1 MFGVQEENSSDEE
14 ADTESEAGTRPVS
27 KADAT
32 PGNETSPN
40 PAIIVREHVGPSFNS
55 NPNSPMKRRFVPL
68 KGGDS
73 DAGGRVTR
81 VRARANSYSK
91 VSVGGLKDKEMLA
104 DISSRNMGT
113 VGPKLSEMLSQ
124 TAGLE
129 SEDSRV
135 PERSLSRED
144 TALPPT
150 SPESF
155 QLPALPPDSM
165 LYCSMDSL
173 NSLDNVLVDPPSM
186 FVPDTEMATAEGGT
200 SGSDVRVRSHDPAS
214 ENGQSDQR
222 HCSPSNSSPLAAD
235 RNSTESNDTGYTS
248 GASPSYQERRK
259 LSIPEFDET
268 GSGTG
273 AETETEN
280 ELRNIPTPQQEVQVD
295 IRQSQTSTT
304 SSDSVRCYVPMV
316 FYCPTVTMDTRLFA
330 VQVCLVENSDELMK
344 DLVSLKSLENYR
356 LVECEDQHGSNVT
369 ALGDDFTVATALEDL
384 EFGFNVVTNTQKD
397 LFMRR
402 VRQFHFEIQD
412 LFDCPQKPFS
422 CDIEIRHSDQMT
434 VLPIEV
440 QRV

>member
-1 MFGVQEENSSDEE
+1 MKRSFRYRKITLRAEKPLFGVQEENSSDEE

-186 FVPDTEMATAEGGT
+186 FVPDAEMATAAGGT

-235 RNSTESNDTGYTS
+235 RNSTESNDTG
-248 GASPSYQERRK
+248 
-259 LSIPEFDET
+259 
-268 GSGTG
+268 
-273 AETETEN
+273 N
-280 ELRNIPTPQQEVQVD
+280 
-295 IRQSQTSTT
+295 
-304 SSDSVRCYVPMV
+304 
-316 FYCPTVTMDTRLFA
+316 
-330 VQVCLVENSDELMK
+330 
-344 DLVSLKSLENYR
+344 
-356 LVECEDQHGSNVT
+356 HW
-369 ALGDDFTVATALEDL
+369 
-384 EFGFNVVTNTQKD
+384 
-397 LFMRR
+397 
-402 VRQFHFEIQD
+402 
-412 LFDCPQKPFS
+412 
-422 CDIEIRHSDQMT
+422 
-434 VLPIEV
+434 
-440 QRV
+440 